1 MHLDWFL
8 HSLPPSQLWKN
19 QFKSKSW
26 PPILIKKRK
35 LQLGP
40 SFRENAFTQPLCV
53 TSRHKSQ
60 SERICKTATRYV
72 STTLSSRL
80 LHPVFNALLRRI
92 SLQRSFPT
100 PEYSTLSNT
109 LASNLP
115 PAPFLCTSLQH
126 FTTLLHKTARPLSA
140 STALPASDSRP
151 PCPQKSS
158 LSPNFAGLQQA
169 QLCASKTTC
178 RNPLEVSPNI
188 STRVYMTSIPYL
200 YDIHTIPISYIYIIY
215 IYRNAWNMIEKTFQ
229 FLPAQMAM
237 GKPVGTMELNRK
249 ILLPGLWPVPR
260 WRRQNSSLVW
270 RQLLHELHPPD
281 TMKRYDTIAETL
293 IFHEDVQKR
302 EWSTVN
308 LSLTL
313 FIRTWQQTAASNQA
327 VRRRTR
333 SQSPRSWKVA
343 SGNCRIQEKE
353 HGKTWTQGSSE
364 QAVWSRSKHHIT
376 AKSSGIDWARSQ
388 ATMAINHVSKSC
400 DDPPSRGTPLV
411 NQASQAS
418 FPYFKGFWNGRLF
431 DQRVNGENTR
441 QVLRSQVKS
450 SHQRKDTFAL

>member
-1 MHLDWFL
+1 
-8 HSLPPSQLWKN
+8 
-19 QFKSKSW
+19 
-26 PPILIKKRK
+26 
-35 LQLGP
+35 
-40 SFRENAFTQPLCV
+40 
-53 TSRHKSQ
+53 
-60 SERICKTATRYV
+60 
-72 STTLSSRL
+72 
-80 LHPVFNALLRRI
+80 
-92 SLQRSFPT
+92 
-100 PEYSTLSNT
+100 
-109 LASNLP
+109 
-115 PAPFLCTSLQH
+115 
-126 FTTLLHKTARPLSA
+126 
-140 STALPASDSRP
+140 
-151 PCPQKSS
+151 
-158 LSPNFAGLQQA
+158 
-169 QLCASKTTC
+169 
-178 RNPLEVSPNI
+178 
-188 STRVYMTSIPYL
+188 
-200 YDIHTIPISYIYIIY
+200 
-215 IYRNAWNMIEKTFQ
+215 
-229 FLPAQMAM
+229 MAM

-388 ATMAINHVSKSC
+388 EAFRPKS
-400 DDPPSRGTPLV
+400 
-411 NQASQAS
+411 
-418 FPYFKGFWNGRLF
+418 
-431 DQRVNGENTR
+431 QRRKHKAGAEITG
-441 QVLRSQVKS
+441 QVKS
-450 SHQRKDTFAL
+450 PKKGHFCTVMKARKRCKTSQNGSKWSWRMFLSQNAITQGGQSTCKVQWQKQNLSTVNGHAHATNMSQAVWLRVSTSAPPKQGQQKHAQQEQPKKNNQEERRRTTARGSREEQQEEQERQKRPPPKTTTTKNNHHHHHHHHHPHHHQHAHKRRRQRRSPQRSTRKHSSGIKPPPTTPCRSCGI